1 MQAVESTTRRNR
13 RKQPQPISVVDLP
26 DSLLTVE
33 TVSAVTGMSASS
45 LYRLAKSGEL
55 VPVKRGI
62 RCTRWRAGD
71 VTAYLRAQAGE

>member
-1 MQAVESTTRRNR
+1 MHSLAPRSR
-13 RKQPQPISVVDLP
+13 RKLPQPVAVVDLP

-45 LYRLAKSGEL
+45 LYRLAKRGEL
-55 VPVKRGI
+55 VPIKRGI